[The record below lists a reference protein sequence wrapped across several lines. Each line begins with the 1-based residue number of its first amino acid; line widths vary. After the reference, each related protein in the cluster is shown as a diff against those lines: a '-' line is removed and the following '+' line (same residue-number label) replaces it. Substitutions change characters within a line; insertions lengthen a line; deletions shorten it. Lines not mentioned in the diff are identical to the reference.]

1 MKKYLVIGNPLEHSL
16 SPKIHNFWFKQNKIN
31 AIYNKETLEDVD
43 LENFIKMIRDKKIEG
58 ANITVPFKEKIIKFI
73 DILSDE
79 ARDANSVNTVYM
91 SGNNIMG
98 HNTDI
103 AGFYLSLKS
112 ETINLKDKN
121 ILILGAGGVTPSIIL
136 GLRMIGVKKIIVS
149 NRTKDKVLKLKERFS
164 FIEVLNWGETVK
176 ANAIINTTSV
186 GLKKT
191 DKIQL
196 NSSLFTPDTF
206 FYDVIY
212 NPKETN
218 FLKKAKNEG
227 CMVQNGLMMFIN
239 QAAVAFKT
247 WHNIMPKIDKNLIE
261 FLQND

>member
-1 MKKYLVIGNPLEHSL
+1 MKKYVVIGNPLDHSL
-16 SPKIHNFWFKQNKIN
+16 SPKIHNFWFQENKIN
-31 AIYNKETLEDVD
+31 ATYNKETLVDED
-43 LENFIKMIRDKKIEG
+43 LENFIKMIKDKKIEG

-79 ARDANSVNTVYM
+79 AKDANSVNTIYM
-91 SGNNIMG
+91 SENNIIG

-103 AGFYLSLKS
+103 AGFYLSLKP

-121 ILILGAGGVTPSIIL
+121 VLILGAGGVTPSIIL
-136 GLRMIGVKKIIVS
+136 GLRMMGVKKIIVT
-149 NRTKDKVLKLKERFS
+149 NRTKDKALKLKERFG
-164 FIEVLNWGETVK
+164 FIEVLNWGETAK
-176 ANAIINTTSV
+176 ANVIINTTSV
-186 GLKKT
+186 GLDKT
-191 DKIQL
+191 DEIQL
-196 NSSLFTPDTF
+196 DESLFTSDTF

-218 FLKKAKNEG
+218 LLKKAKNKG

-239 QAAVAFKT
+239 QAAASFKT
-247 WHNIMPKIDKNLIE
+247 WHNIMPNVDKNLIK

>member
-31 AIYNKETLEDVD
+31 AIYDKQTLEDED
-43 LENFIKMIRDKKIEG
+43 LENFIKMIRDKKIDG

-79 ARDANSVNTVYM
+79 AKDANSVNTVYM
-91 SGNNIMG
+91 SGNNIIG

-112 ETINLKDKN
+112 ENIDFKNKN

-136 GLRMIGVKKIIVS
+136 GLRMMGVKKIIVS
-149 NRTKDKVLKLKERFS
+149 NRTKDKVLKLKERFN

-176 ANAIINTTSV
+176 ANVIINTTSV

-191 DKIQL
+191 DEIHL
-196 NSSLFTPDTF
+196 NKSLFSPGTF

-212 NPKETN
+212 NPRETN
-218 FLKKAKNEG
+218 FIKKAKNEG
-227 CMVQNGLMMFIN
+227 CKVQNGLMMFIN

>member
-16 SPKIHNFWFKQNKIN
+16 SPKIHNFWFKENKIN
-31 AIYNKETLEDVD
+31 AIYTKETLTDED
-43 LENFIKMIRDKKIEG
+43 LGNFIKMIRDKKIEG

-79 ARDANSVNTVYM
+79 AKDANSVNTVYM
-91 SGNNIMG
+91 SENNIIG

-103 AGFYLSLKS
+103 AGFYLSLRP
-112 ETINLKDKN
+112 EIINLKDKN
-121 ILILGAGGVTPSIIL
+121 VLILGAGGVTPSIIL
-136 GLRMIGVKKIIVS
+136 GLRMMGVKKITVT
-149 NRTKDKVLKLKERFS
+149 NRTKDKALKLKERFS
-164 FIEVLNWGETVK
+164 YVEVLDWGETVK

-191 DKIQL
+191 DEIHLDK
-196 NSSLFTPDTF
+196 SLFTSDTF
-206 FYDVIY
+206 VYDVIY

-218 FLKKAKNEG
+218 FIKKAKNKG

-247 WHNIMPKIDKNLIE
+247 WHNIMPNIDENLIK

>member
-31 AIYNKETLEDVD
+31 AIYDKETIENEN
-43 LENFIKMIRDKKIEG
+43 LENFIKMIRDKKIDG
-58 ANITVPFKEKIIKFI
+58 ANVTVPFKEKIIKFI

-79 ARDANSVNTVYM
+79 AKDANSVNTVYM
-91 SGNNIMG
+91 SGNNIIG

-121 ILILGAGGVTPSIIL
+121 VLILGAGGVTPSIIL
-136 GLRMIGVKKIIVS
+136 GLRMMGVKKIIVT
-149 NRTKDKVLKLKERFS
+149 NRTKDKALKLKERFS
-164 FIEVLNWGETVK
+164 FIEVLNWGKTIK

-191 DKIQL
+191 DEIRL
-196 NSSLFTPDTF
+196 NYSLFTPDTF

-218 FLKKAKNEG
+218 FLKKGKDLGNKTE
-227 CMVQNGLMMFIN
+227 NGKKMFIF
-239 QAAVAFKT
+239 QAAEAFKI
-247 WHNIMPKIDKNLIE
+247 WHDIQPEINEEVRKLLD
-261 FLQND
+261 

>member
-1 MKKYLVIGNPLEHSL
+1 
-16 SPKIHNFWFKQNKIN
+16 
-31 AIYNKETLEDVD
+31 
-43 LENFIKMIRDKKIEG
+43 
-58 ANITVPFKEKIIKFI
+58 
-73 DILSDE
+73 
-79 ARDANSVNTVYM
+79 
-91 SGNNIMG
+91 MG

-176 ANAIINTTSV
+176 ANVIINTTSV

-191 DKIQL
+191 DKMQL
-196 NSSLFTPDTF
+196 NNSLFTPDTF